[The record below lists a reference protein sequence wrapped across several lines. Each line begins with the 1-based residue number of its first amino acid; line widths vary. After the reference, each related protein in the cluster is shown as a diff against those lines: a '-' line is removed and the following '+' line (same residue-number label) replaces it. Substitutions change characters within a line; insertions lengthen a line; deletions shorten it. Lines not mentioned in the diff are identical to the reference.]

1 MNRVVRGT
9 ARALAALAVMLGV
22 VTFFAPS
29 ASAHAVLV
37 ASSPADG
44 ARVDQAPR
52 QVTLTF
58 DEAVGLIP
66 GAERVIGLD
75 GTRADTG
82 EVRLADGGR
91 TIVIALRAAPADGTY
106 SASWRV
112 VSADTHIVS
121 GSIRFGIGAAP
132 SDVAVAGPPVRT
144 RSLDDTAAVAQGVL
158 YAGIVLGFGIA
169 AVARCLWPWTRRRR
183 PVRVLIRLGWGLCLA
198 GTLAQLL
205 LMGPRADNVGWSGVA
220 HFDGFGDSVDSHI
233 GRVLLARTALLAVS
247 SAVAWTRRNCSIG
260 VLACGAAIL
269 VTVALT
275 GHEAVGSNVWVATT
289 SAVVHLGSMAVWLGG
304 LTVLGLVILPRIR
317 LSRRVPIGYLAP
329 WSQTAFCCVGLLILT
344 GEYQARR
351 QIQPVPSLWSTHY
364 GVVLLIK
371 LALVALMLG
380 SAWWAQRQIAGRGD
394 RSREQRFAAV
404 TRSVGVETIVAVGVL
419 AVTALL
425 VSEPPALTTYGPPV
439 TATAPVGPGSSAR
452 IHVDTTRRGRE
463 AITLQILDATA
474 KPFSVPSLQAVLSS
488 DDAGIAALTVTL
500 QRDPT
505 DPTRWNS
512 TGAVV
517 PLPGEWKLAVTVN
530 LPGDVA
536 YVTSVDYPVW

>member
-1 MNRVVRGT
+1 
-9 ARALAALAVMLGV
+9 MLGV
-22 VTFFAPS
+22 VIFFAPP

-44 ARVDQAPR
+44 ARVDRSPG
-52 QVTLTF
+52 QVSLTF

-82 EVRLADGGR
+82 DVRLTEGGR
-91 TIVIALRAAPADGTY
+91 TIVIALRPALANGTY

-121 GSIRFGIGAAP
+121 GSIRFGVGAAP
-132 SDVAVAGPPVRT
+132 SDVVVAGPPVRT
-144 RSLDDTAAVAQGVL
+144 RSLDDTAAVAQGIV
-158 YAGIVLGFGIA
+158 YAGIVLGFGVA
-169 AVARCLWPWTRRRR
+169 AVARCLWPWTRRRT
-183 PVRVLIRLGWGLCLA
+183 PVRVLIRIGWGLCLA

-220 HFDGFGDSVDSHI
+220 HFDGFGDSVNSHI
-233 GRVLLARTALLAVS
+233 GRVLLTRTALLIVL
-247 SAVAWTRRNCSIG
+247 SAAAWTRRRHCSAG
-260 VLACGAAIL
+260 ALACGAGVL

-275 GHEAVGSNVWVATT
+275 GHEAVGSDVWVATT
-289 SAVVHLGSMAVWLGG
+289 SAVVHLGAMAVWLGG
-304 LTVLGLVILPRIR
+304 LTVLALVVLPRIR
-317 LSRRVPIGYLAP
+317 LSDRVPIGYLTR
-329 WSQTAFCCVGLLILT
+329 WSRTAFCCVGLLIVT
-344 GEYQARR
+344 GEYQAWR

-371 LALVALMLG
+371 LALVAVMLG
-380 SAWWAQRQIAGRGD
+380 SAWWAQRQIAGRGE
-394 RSREQRFAAV
+394 RSPAQRFAAV
-404 TRSVGVETIVAVGVL
+404 GRSVGIETLVAVGVL
-419 AVTALL
+419 AVTTLL

-439 TATAPVGPGSSAR
+439 TATAPVGPGTSAR

-463 AITLQILDATA
+463 AITLAVLDATG
-474 KPFSVPSLQAVLSS
+474 KPIPVPSIQAVLSS

-500 QRDPT
+500 QRNPA
-505 DPTRWNS
+505 DPTRWSS

-517 PLPGEWKLAVTVN
+517 PLPGEWKLALTVN
-530 LPGDVA
+530 LPGDTA
-536 YVTSVDYPVW
+536 YVTSIEYAVW